1 MTDCFFFFQNITR
14 NKKGA
19 QPVPVASEILTAG
32 SFAVVAEVALL
43 GLHSYARLLPHLVD
57 LRHAQFRVLTK
68 EETSVQNCQVVL
80 VPVPKILQVL
90 VVDGGE
96 RVHSEKLKEI
106 KKEVTTTACE
116 QA

>member
-1 MTDCFFFFQNITR
+1 M
-14 NKKGA
+14 
-19 QPVPVASEILTAG
+19 SEILTAG
-32 SFAVVAEVALL
+32 SFAVVAEVPLL
-43 GLHSYARLLPHLVD
+43 GLPSYARLLPHLVD

-96 RVHSEKLKEI
+96 RVHPEKLKEI
-106 KKEVTTTACE
+106 KKKEVTTTSCE